1 LHRAIAQR
9 AFHQVEILPH
19 AASLA
24 ERPEAAK
31 RGRTILVLSLTMADR
46 VALDPAA
53 AARDALPMAGASSV
67 FSPES
72 PPDALASQLAAD
84 IADEHREVA
93 TFAFCDSRG
102 TVLGTRRILS
112 SCTISVQLPLRRIVA
127 DAVLLDA
134 VRVVMAH
141 NHPLGEAW
149 PSRADRDVTA
159 RLARALAAVDARLID
174 HVVVGRDGATWSFRA
189 AGLL

>member
-1 LHRAIAQR
+1 M
-9 AFHQVEILPH
+9 P
-19 AASLA
+19 
-24 ERPEAAK
+24 
-31 RGRTILVLSLTMADR
+31 DR

-67 FSPES
+67 ISPEY
-72 PPDALASQLAAD
+72 PPDALASRLAAD
-84 IADEHREVA
+84 IADERREVA

-102 TVLGTRRILS
+102 TLLGTRRILS
-112 SCTISVQLPLRRIVA
+112 PCTISVDLPLRRIVA

-141 NHPLGEAW
+141 NHPMGEAW

-159 RLARALAAVDARLID
+159 RLARALAAVDTRLID

>member
-1 LHRAIAQR
+1 
-9 AFHQVEILPH
+9 
-19 AASLA
+19 
-24 ERPEAAK
+24 
-31 RGRTILVLSLTMADR
+31 MADA
-46 VALDPAA
+46 VALDPVEPP
-53 AARDALPMAGASSV
+53 RDALLMVGALSV
-67 FSPES
+67 ISPEA
-72 PPDALASQLAAD
+72 PPDALASRLAAE
-84 IADEHREVA
+84 IADERREVA
-93 TFAFCDSRG
+93 AFAFCDSRG

-112 SCTISVQLPLRRIVA
+112 PCSISVDLPLRRIVA

-159 RLARALAAVDARLID
+159 RLARALAAVDARLVD
-174 HVVVGRDGATWSFRA
+174 HVVVGRNGATWSFRA